1 MTLGL
6 SKLAWAAAFGFVAC
20 NGGGGKGSPDDS
32 APVGDDDDDDTT
44 EPTAVEVFVNEV
56 MAQNSSTLED
66 ETGAF
71 PDWIELYNAG
81 SEDVDLE
88 GYWLT
93 DDVQNVFKWRFPPDA
108 AVIEAGGYL
117 VVFCDQDT
125 ADGPLHASFELGGLD
140 GEDVALFG
148 ENVDDNPLIDK
159 IEDMA
164 LARPDTSVARMPDG
178 GPTISEDGTAT
189 PGASNE

>member
-1 MTLGL
+1 MTTKLHLGVF
-6 SKLAWAAAFGFVAC
+6 AALLIAC
-20 NGGGGKGSPDDS
+20 SGGGDGKGKGNPTDS
-32 APVGDDDDDDTT
+32 TPGDDDDDTT
-44 EPTAVEVFVNEV
+44 PSATVEIYVNEV
-56 MAQNSSTLED
+56 MAQNRTGLQD

-81 SEDVDLE
+81 PDDVDLE

-93 DDVQNVFKWRFPPDA
+93 DDVANIFKWRFPPDD
-108 AVIEAGGYL
+108 AVIAAGGYL
-117 VVFCDQDT
+117 IVFCDQDT

-148 ENVDDNPLIDK
+148 VNVDDNPLVDA

-164 LARPDTSVARMPDG
+164 LAQPDTSIARMPDG
-178 GPTISEDGTAT
+178 GPTIESDGTPT
-189 PGASNE
+189 PGAPNE